1 MASARLRG
9 LAFSCGGKGS
19 RGHHGCEQGGTG
31 VGKVRAA
38 WGPSDQPVPSRWR
51 ARQLVKNIPPSDMAQ
66 IKAKVAAMG
75 VLQELRQD
83 WGCRR
88 AWVRDYLSSVSVGSM
103 KAGHQGGA
111 QGLRACRCPPQMSS
125 HGPGCP
131 SELWAMPL
139 CPWPWPLKLRVS
151 SQNQLAGALLST
163 FSSALCPSPF
173 PMSLKYSHPHPP
185 TCTPCPGSS

>member
-1 MASARLRG
+1 MSSARLRG
-9 LAFSCGGKGS
+9 LAFSCGEKGS

-103 KAGHQGGA
+103 EPGHQGGA
-111 QGLRACRCPPQMSS
+111 QD
-125 HGPGCP
+125 
-131 SELWAMPL
+131 
-139 CPWPWPLKLRVS
+139 
-151 SQNQLAGALLST
+151 
-163 FSSALCPSPF
+163 
-173 PMSLKYSHPHPP
+173 
-185 TCTPCPGSS
+185 